1 MATGDQHSQPEP
13 NGEHSPALASGE
25 AMVGSG
31 RISAARRVTP
41 VLPRLPFT
49 RSQLARVENALAEAS
64 RRTGLNVSVYLG
76 DLGDDTRE
84 RAEELLDSLGDR
96 AAVAV
101 LVAVSPGQR
110 VVEVVTG
117 PEARRRL
124 TDRDCKLAVMSMVAS
139 FEQGNLAAGLVNGL
153 RMIADHAASTDKS
166 TDQGSPRG

>member
-1 MATGDQHSQPEP
+1 MATGDQHSRQQPH
-13 NGEHSPALASGE
+13 GDHAPALASGE
-25 AMVGSG
+25 AVVGTG
-31 RISAARRVTP
+31 RISAARHVTP

-49 RSQLARVENALAEAS
+49 RSQLARMDDALAGAS

-76 DLGDDTRE
+76 DLGADTRR
-84 RAEELLDSLGDR
+84 RAEDLLDSLGER

-117 PEARRRL
+117 PEARHRF

-139 FEQGNLAAGLVNGL
+139 FERGDLAAGLVNGL
-153 RMIADHAASTDKS
+153 RMVADHAEPPA
-166 TDQGSPRG
+166 

>member
-1 MATGDQHSQPEP
+1 MVTGEQHSRPEP
-13 NGEHSPALASGE
+13 HGEHSPALASGE
-25 AMVGSG
+25 AVVGSG

-49 RSQLARVENALAEAS
+49 RSQLVRVDDALAHAT
-64 RRTGLNVSVYLG
+64 RRTGLHVSVYLG
-76 DLGDDTRE
+76 DLGEDTRA
-84 RAEELLDSLGDR
+84 RAEDLLDSLGDR

-117 PEARRRL
+117 PEAHRRL

-139 FEQGNLAAGLVNGL
+139 FEQGDLAAGLVNGL
-153 RMIADHAASTDKS
+153 RMIADHAAAA
-166 TDQGSPRG
+166 G